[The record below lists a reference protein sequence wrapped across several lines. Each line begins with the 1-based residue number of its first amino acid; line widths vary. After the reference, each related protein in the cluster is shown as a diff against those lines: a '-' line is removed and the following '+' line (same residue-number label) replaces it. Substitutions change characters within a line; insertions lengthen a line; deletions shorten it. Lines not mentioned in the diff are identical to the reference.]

1 MFCIALLFP
10 IPQSAIR
17 NPKLS
22 GSVSV
27 STERPI
33 KDFLAEAEDILET
46 ANQALLSLENAL
58 GAGRTD
64 PDVLNSLFRAVHSFK
79 GLAGMYGLKAP
90 SDLTH
95 KLEFLL
101 DELRLGKIALGR
113 QALDVVLETLSLIG
127 RLVQQVAARQPN
139 EDISPAIER
148 IDAVLKAKPSVAE
161 GRSLLEQIEL
171 DRGILQV
178 LTEYEEYRLKENI
191 RERTNLFMVKASYE
205 LVDFEA
211 GIKALNET
219 LKKNGEII
227 CTLPTAGAQGSGIG
241 FTMVVGTAKDRS
253 SLTAALA
260 LPNVTVEPVAYRQ
273 GAKAEDAKP
282 EAAMLK
288 SVSNTVRVD
297 IFRLDSLINTVGEMH
312 LTKNIIGRIVKELR
326 QLQGYT
332 GISVELHKAHKNL
345 ERKLNE
351 LQEGILE
358 VRMVPIGQ
366 IFTRLSSVVRKYAKD
381 AGKEIDLQLQGEET
395 ELDKL
400 MIEDLADPLMHLIRN
415 AIDHGIEAPE
425 VRQQLGKPEQ
435 GSVRLT
441 AFPRG
446 NHVVITVEDDGA
458 GISAEAIL
466 AKAVQKGI
474 VESDHGLDPVIDRKD
489 ILDLIFLPGFT
500 TRDTVTELSGRGVG
514 MDVVKK
520 NVSRLS
526 GMIDIETEVGMGTRF
541 TLTLPITLA
550 IIKALIVEAAG
561 QVFAI
566 PLNAVL
572 EILQATQDQ
581 VRTVE
586 TREVI
591 AIREDTV
598 PLLRLTRAFNLS
610 EEQRA
615 GSFYVILVGLAERRL
630 GIVVDGLKDQQE
642 IVIKPLGKRLAEIPG
657 IAGATE
663 LGDKRGVVLVLD
675 VESLVEG
682 AFRKTVV
689 RSQ

>member
-1 MFCIALLFP
+1 VSPFFN
-10 IPQSAIR
+10 PQSAIR
-17 NPKLS
+17 NPQYELERQR
-22 GSVSV
+22 VTV
-27 STERPI
+27 ERPI

-458 GISAEAIL
+458 GISPEVIL

>member
-1 MFCIALLFP
+1 M
-10 IPQSAIR
+10 
-17 NPKLS
+17 
-22 GSVSV
+22 
-27 STERPI
+27 STDRPI

-46 ANQALLSLENAL
+46 ANHALLSLENAL

-79 GLAGMYGLKAP
+79 GLAGMYGLKAQ
-90 SDLTH
+90 SDITH

-101 DELRLGKIALGR
+101 DELRLGKVALGR
-113 QALDVVLETLSLIG
+113 QALDVALETLALLG
-127 RLVQQVAARQPN
+127 RLVQQVAAGRPN
-139 EDISPAIER
+139 DDISPAIER
-148 IDAVLKAKPSVAE
+148 IDAVLKAKPSAAE

-171 DRGILQV
+171 DRGLLQV
-178 LTEYEEYRLKENI
+178 LTEYEEYRLTENI

-205 LVDFEA
+205 LTDFEA

-241 FTMVVGTAKDRS
+241 FTMVLGTPKDRS
-253 SLTAALA
+253 ELTAALD
-260 LPNVTVEPVAYRQ
+260 LPNVSITPVAYRQ
-273 GAKAEDAKP
+273 GAKSEEVKP
-282 EAAMLK
+282 EATMLK

-297 IFRLDSLINTVGEMH
+297 IFRLDSLMNTVGEMH

-332 GISVELHKAHKNL
+332 GISVELHKAHKSL

-381 AGKEIDLQLQGEET
+381 ADKEIELRLQGEET

-415 AIDHGIEAPE
+415 AIDHGIEPPE
-425 VRQQLGKPEQ
+425 ARRQLGKPEQ

-458 GISAEAIL
+458 GISPEVIL
-466 AKAVQKGI
+466 AKAVEKGI
-474 VESDHGLDPVIDRKD
+474 LESDHGLDPVIDRKD

-500 TRDTVTELSGRGVG
+500 TRETVTEISGRGVG

-526 GMIDIETEVGMGTRF
+526 GMIDIETEIGMGTKF
-541 TLTLPITLA
+541 TLTIPITLA

-572 EILQATQDQ
+572 EILQATPDQ
-581 VRTVE
+581 VGTVE

-598 PLLRLTRAFNLS
+598 PLIRLTRAFNLAG
-610 EEQRA
+610 EQRF

-630 GIVVDGLKDQQE
+630 GIVVEGLKDQQE
-642 IVIKPLGKRLAEIPG
+642 IVIKPLGKRLAELPG

-675 VESLVEG
+675 VESLIEG

-689 RSQ
+689 SRQ

>member
-1 MFCIALLFP
+1 
-10 IPQSAIR
+10 
-17 NPKLS
+17 
-22 GSVSV
+22 V
-27 STERPI
+27 STDRSI

-64 PDVLNSLFRAVHSFK
+64 PDVLNALFRSVHSFK
-79 GLAGMYGLKAP
+79 GLAGMFGLKAP
-90 SDLTH
+90 SDITH

-101 DELRLGKIALGR
+101 DELRLGKVALGR
-113 QALDVVLETLSLIG
+113 QALDVVLETLALIG

-139 EDISPAIER
+139 EDISPAVER
-148 IDAVLKAKPSVAE
+148 IDAVLKAKPTAAE

-191 RERTNLFMVKASYE
+191 RERTNLFMVKAAYE
-205 LVDFEA
+205 LADFEA
-211 GIKALNET
+211 GIKSLNET

-241 FTMVVGTAKDRS
+241 FTMVIGTEKDLS
-253 SLTAALA
+253 ALTAALA
-260 LPNVTVEPVAYRQ
+260 LPNVTVEPVAYRL
-273 GAKAEDAKP
+273 GAKAEEAKP
-282 EAAMLK
+282 EAATLK
-288 SVSNTVRVD
+288 SVGNTVRVD
-297 IFRLDSLINTVGEMH
+297 IFRLDSLMNTVGEMH

-326 QLQGYT
+326 QVQGYT

-381 AGKEIDLQLQGEET
+381 VGKDIDLQLQGEET

-425 VRQQLGKPEQ
+425 VRRRLGKPEQ

-458 GISAEAIL
+458 GISAEVIL

-474 VESDHGLDPVIDRKD
+474 LESDHGLDPVIDRKD

-500 TRDTVTELSGRGVG
+500 TRDTVTEISGRGVG

-526 GMIDIETEVGMGTRF
+526 GMIDIETEPGVGAKF

-572 EILQATQDQ
+572 EILQVTTDQ

-598 PLLRLTRAFNLS
+598 PLLRLTRAFSLP

-675 VESLVEG
+675 VESLIEG
-682 AFRKTVV
+682 AFRKAVV
-689 RSQ
+689 RSQGQ